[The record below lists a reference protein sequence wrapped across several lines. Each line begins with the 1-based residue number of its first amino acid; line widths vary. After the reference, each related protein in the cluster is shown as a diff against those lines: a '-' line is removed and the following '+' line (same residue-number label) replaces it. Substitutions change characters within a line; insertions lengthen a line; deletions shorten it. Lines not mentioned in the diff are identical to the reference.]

1 MIRLLA
7 SHFVAALGGDGDR
20 FFPCG
25 GLIFE
30 AAFSV
35 IPEVTHDDLMMPAKG
50 MASSAPRIPAS
61 STPNQDRHNH
71 CQRIEF
77 DCPGQD
83 EWLQNMVLQL
93 LICHKEDGDHDECWD
108 GVKAAA
114 VTATIAPRVA
124 PMSGMRSAIPT
135 NMAIRPAKG
144 TPMIF
149 RAA

>member
-1 MIRLLA
+1 MRRDSGELN
-7 SHFVAALGGDGDR
+7 
-20 FFPCG
+20 
-25 GLIFE
+25 
-30 AAFSV
+30 
-35 IPEVTHDDLMMPAKG
+35 
-50 MASSAPRIPAS
+50 
-61 STPNQDRHNH
+61 PNQDRHNH

-144 TPMIF
+144 TPMIWG
-149 RAA
+149 RIGQPAADDANQ